1 MVRLELFD
9 LMGLPLKIMVEGAG
23 GNITPS
29 PIEGRR
35 EDTKAIIVPSPQ
47 TANST
52 TGAYITLAVVDSQLL
67 LTMLSLTKSLNSKL
81 LISYQML

>member
-29 PIEGRR
+29 PTEGGR

-47 TANST
+47 TANLT
-52 TGAYITLAVVDSQLL
+52 TGAYITLAIVDSHFF
-67 LTMLSLTKSLNSKL
+67 TMLSLTKSLSSKL
-81 LISYQML
+81 LISY